1 MRAPSGTVTFPLD
14 WPGLV
19 EEALRRRRAEGL
31 TQKEHAALAGVSVPT
46 MVSFDRK
53 ELSLSLAKAIDI
65 LQIVGLVAKPSPRS
79 ALDDFR
85 KAADRRWDELV
96 ATLPPDA
103 PARLES
109 GHYTFDYQIA
119 GAAAS
124 SWRKLQ
130 DALRKADRKYTGW
143 PPFWLPTRQAIAAYP
158 FDDGVEC
165 WLGKPDAER
174 AVDDAAHA
182 DFWRASLDARLYL
195 RRGYQ
200 EDSTDVLPP
209 ATIFDL
215 TLPIWRAGETLLH
228 AHHLGEALE
237 AAPDAQIE
245 FRARYTGL
253 AGRELKSWANPHRS
267 MLDDHRC
274 RTGYAESA
282 VQSRVADV
290 AENLPALVHRLLAPV
305 YELFDFFELHP
316 AIVSEELD
324 RLRSDRTRRRGRG

>member
-1 MRAPSGTVTFPLD
+1 MRAPSGTVILPLD

-53 ELSLSLAKAIDI
+53 ELTLSLAKAIDI
-65 LQIVGLVAKPSPRS
+65 LQVVGLVAKQS
-79 ALDDFR
+79 ALDALEEFR
-85 KAADRRWDELV
+85 RAADRRWEELV
-96 ATLPPDA
+96 ATLPPAA
-103 PARLES
+103 PGRMET
-109 GHYTFDYQIA
+109 GHYTFYYQIA

-124 SWRKLQ
+124 SSRKLQ

-143 PPFWLPTRQAIAAYP
+143 PPFRLPTRQLIAAYP

-174 AVDDAAHA
+174 AFDDAAHA

-195 RRGYQ
+195 RRGFQ

-215 TLPIWRAGETLLH
+215 TLPIWRTGEALLH
-228 AHHLGEALE
+228 AYHLGEALDARPE
-237 AAPDAQIE
+237 AEVE
-245 FRARYTGL
+245 FRVRYAGL

-267 MLDDHRC
+267 MLDDHRS
-274 RTGYAESA
+274 RMGHAESA
-282 VQSRVADV
+282 VHSPV
-290 AENLPALVHRLLAPV
+290 AEIADRLPELVHALLAPV
-305 YELFDFFELHP
+305 YELFDFFELPP

-324 RLRSDRTRRRGRG
+324 RLRSDRTRRRPSS